1 MNTLATY
8 PRTFE
13 EKIGFDAIRNLLKGK
28 AQSAMGKEVLEQWH
42 AISDHSLLVER
53 LGRMQELLL
62 ILEEKK
68 ELPSLAL
75 EDLRPSIEA
84 IRPEGTYLTEERLPH
99 LAALITRVAHLYLF
113 LGYKKQRASGEEQE
127 VPLRYPHLLALLPE
141 GLLLP
146 EISRRIEDLLDR
158 FGRIKD
164 NASSELLSIRTERTQ
179 VERSISREVK
189 RILTYAVEQGWAE
202 SDARPSLRNGHAVIP
217 VTPAYKRHLKGIVH
231 DESSTGKTIFV
242 EPIEIVEAN
251 NRIRELDV
259 AERREIVRIL
269 VHLADA
275 IRPHIPTILEMYSLV
290 GLFDALFAVALFS
303 QEERAVIPK
312 LLSVPH
318 LDWFEA
324 RHPVL
329 RRTLEA
335 EKRALVPI
343 DLRLKAPNERIL
355 IISGPNAGGKSVC
368 LKTCALLQYMLQMG
382 FPIPVHPDS
391 TAGLFSTLAVNIGDD
406 QSLEDDLSTYS
417 SHLVNMRH
425 FCSMASP
432 SSLLLIDE
440 FGGGTEPELGGAIAE
455 SLLEE
460 FNQAKSFGVITTHY
474 RNLKQYATEHDGVV
488 NGAMLYD
495 RGAMRP
501 LFRLS
506 IGQPG
511 SSFAIEIA
519 KKSGLPKGVIDRA
532 SILVGQ
538 ELIDSDKYVQEIAR
552 DKRYWERKRET
563 IRKREREL
571 EESIERYQKDLQQL
585 KSSKQQIIQEAKEQA
600 QRLLH
605 ESNAQIERTIREI
618 KESAAERE
626 RTLKA
631 RRSLEA
637 YSQEVESVEHVDES
651 KDQSERIERELRR
664 LEKRNKRKAER
675 SKVSSHSNAEM
686 NAYKSQNE
694 CIQKPIS
701 LGCFVVTPTGIEGEV
716 MEIRGS
722 SALVALG
729 GTMQTMLPLA
739 QLKRIEKAKSP
750 SSALKEKKNSNVTE
764 HVHEKK
770 VHFKQELDLRGMR
783 AVDAMQAVDYYLD
796 EAIQVGCHR
805 VRILH
810 GTGTGALRQSIR
822 QLLATRLHV
831 LRYYD
836 EDVRFGGAGI
846 TIVEL

>member
-1 MNTLATY
+1 M
-8 PRTFE
+8 
-13 EKIGFDAIRNLLKGK
+13 
-28 AQSAMGKEVLEQWH
+28 
-42 AISDHSLLVER
+42 
-53 LGRMQELLL
+53 
-62 ILEEKK
+62 
-68 ELPSLAL
+68 
-75 EDLRPSIEA
+75 
-84 IRPEGTYLTEERLPH
+84 
-99 LAALITRVAHLYLF
+99 
-113 LGYKKQRASGEEQE
+113 
-127 VPLRYPHLLALLPE
+127 
-141 GLLLP
+141 
-146 EISRRIEDLLDR
+146 
-158 FGRIKD
+158 
-164 NASSELLSIRTERTQ
+164 
-179 VERSISREVK
+179 
-189 RILTYAVEQGWAE
+189 
-202 SDARPSLRNGHAVIP
+202 
-217 VTPAYKRHLKGIVH
+217 
-231 DESSTGKTIFV
+231 
-242 EPIEIVEAN
+242 
-251 NRIRELDV
+251 
-259 AERREIVRIL
+259 
-269 VHLADA
+269 
-275 IRPHIPTILEMYSLV
+275 
-290 GLFDALFAVALFS
+290 
-303 QEERAVIPK
+303 
-312 LLSVPH
+312 
-318 LDWFEA
+318 
-324 RHPVL
+324 
-329 RRTLEA
+329 
-335 EKRALVPI
+335 
-343 DLRLKAPNERIL
+343 
-355 IISGPNAGGKSVC
+355 
-368 LKTCALLQYMLQMG
+368 
-382 FPIPVHPDS
+382 
-391 TAGLFSTLAVNIGDD
+391 
-406 QSLEDDLSTYS
+406 
-417 SHLVNMRH
+417 
-425 FCSMASP
+425 
-432 SSLLLIDE
+432 
-440 FGGGTEPELGGAIAE
+440 
-455 SLLEE
+455 
-460 FNQAKSFGVITTHY
+460 ITTHY

-750 SSALKEKKNSNVTE
+750 SSALKEKKSSNVTE

>member
-1 MNTLATY
+1 MSKLTIF
-8 PRTFE
+8 PRSFE
-13 EKIGFDAIRNLLKGK
+13 EKIGFDAIRFLLKGK
-28 AQSAMGKEVLEQWH
+28 SRSAMGQEVLQRWE
-42 AISDHSLLVER
+42 ATADYAELFER
-53 LGRMQELLL
+53 LERMRELFL
-62 ILEEKK
+62 ILEEQR
-68 ELPSLAL
+68 ELPNLAL
-75 EDLRPSIEA
+75 EDLRASIES
-84 IRPEGTYLTEERLPH
+84 IRPEGTYLTEEKLPH
-99 LAALITRVAHLYLF
+99 LATLINRVASLYSF
-113 LGYKKQRASGEEQE
+113 LGDTKRGTVGEDEE
-127 VPLRYPHLLALLPE
+127 TPVRFPHLIALLPE

-164 NASSELLSIRTERTQ
+164 SASPELASIRADRTQ
-179 VERSISREVK
+179 VERNISREVK
-189 RILTYAVEQGWAE
+189 RILAYAIEQGWAE
-202 SDARPSLRNGHAVIP
+202 EEARPALRNGHSVIP
-217 VTPAYKRHLKGIVH
+217 VTPAYKRYLKGIVH
-231 DESSTGKTIFV
+231 DESSTGKTIFI

-259 AERREIVRIL
+259 AERREIIRIL
-269 VHLADA
+269 VQLSNT
-275 IRPHIPTILEMYSLV
+275 IRPHIPSILEMYRLV
-290 GLFDALFAVALFS
+290 GLFDALFSIALFA
-303 QEERAVIPK
+303 QEERAVIPE
-312 LLSVPH
+312 LLAFPH
-318 LDWFEA
+318 LDWRQA
-324 RHPVL
+324 RHPIL

-335 EKRALVPI
+335 EKRSLVPV
-343 DLRLKAPNERIL
+343 DLLLKAPEERIL

-368 LKTCALLQYMLQMG
+368 LKTCAMLQYMLQMG

-391 TAGLFSTLAVNIGDD
+391 TVGIFTTIAVNIGDD

-425 FCSMASP
+425 FCSLASP

-460 FNQAKSFGVITTHY
+460 FNEAKSFGLITTHY
-474 RNLKQYATEHDGVV
+474 RNLKQYATEHAGVV

-501 LFRLS
+501 LFKLS
-506 IGQPG
+506 IGHPG

-519 KKSGLPKGVIDRA
+519 KKSGLPKEVIDRA
-532 SILVGQ
+532 SLLVGR

-552 DKRYWERKRET
+552 DRRYWERKREM
-563 IRKREREL
+563 IRRREREL
-571 EESIERYQKDLQQL
+571 EESIDRYQKDLIQL
-585 KSSKQQIIQEAKEQA
+585 KASKQQIMQEAKEKA
-600 QRLLH
+600 QQLLQ

-631 RRSLEA
+631 RRDLERF
-637 YSQEVESVEHVDES
+637 SQKVHETSPEQETLFA
-651 KDQSERIERELRR
+651 SEQIEKELKRI
-664 LEKRNKRKAER
+664 EKRNKRKEEKRQNPHPNNSSAKAAPAPKER
-675 SKVSSHSNAEM
+675 
-686 NAYKSQNE
+686 
-694 CIQKPIS
+694 PIEV
-701 LGCFVVTPTGIEGEV
+701 GCWVATPNGIEGEV
-716 MEIRGS
+716 LEIKGTS
-722 SALVALG
+722 LLLALG
-729 GTMQTMLPLA
+729 ETMQTIIPLSQA
-739 QLKRIEKAKSP
+739 KRVDKTKASF
-750 SSALKEKKNSNVTE
+750 SSLTEKKSGNVAE
-764 HVHEKK
+764 HLHEKK

-783 AVDAMQAVDYYLD
+783 ALDAMQAVDYYLD

-822 QLLATRLHV
+822 ELLSTRPHV
-831 LRYYD
+831 LRFYD